1 MRRNKNIEVEKMIDK
16 LKNLD
21 KKWWVVVFFAVA
33 IVANLLGF
41 GG

>member
-1 MRRNKNIEVEKMIDK
+1 MIDK

-21 KKWWVVVFFAVA
+21 KKWWIAAFFAVA
-33 IVANLLGF
+33 IVVNLLGF

>member
-1 MRRNKNIEVEKMIDK
+1 MIDK

-21 KKWWVVVFFAVA
+21 KKWWIVAFFVVA
-33 IVANLLGF
+33 IVANMLGF